1 MKTYSF
7 SAPIEKVEGID
18 GAFVR
23 VPLDVPRVFGAG
35 RIKVHATFDGAPY
48 DGSVVAFKRDD
59 GGRDYVLGIRKDIRA
74 AIGKGPG
81 ESVDVTLVCAQADG
95 PAKRY
100 VDLLAAKVE
109 RKGRSREELY
119 AVIEWL
125 LGYAP
130 DELAD
135 EQLEAVSFADWLDE
149 APAYNPAAA
158 LVGGKVCGID
168 VAAVED
174 PTMHRVLVLDKLVD
188 ELAKGLHSRRSSGRG
203 DGIYSP
209 VHGIPLPGK
218 SIPPRGGAPTT
229 RLP

>member
-7 SAPIEKVEGID
+7 IAPIEKVEGID

-23 VPLDVPRVFGAG
+23 VPLDLPRVFGAG
-35 RIKVHATFDGAPY
+35 RIKVHATFDGVPF
-48 DGSVVAFKRDD
+48 DGSVVAFKRED

-74 AIGKGPG
+74 AIGKVPG
-81 ESVDVTLVCAQADG
+81 ENVEVTLVCAQVDG

-109 RKGRSREELY
+109 RKGRSREELC

-130 DELAD
+130 EELCD
-135 EQLEAVSFADWLDE
+135 SRLEAVSFADWLDN

-158 LVGGKVCGID
+158 LVSGKVCGID

-174 PTMHRVLVLDKLVD
+174 PTMHRVRVLDKLVD
-188 ELAKGLHSRRSSGRG
+188 ELAKGR
-203 DGIYSP
+203 
-209 VHGIPLPGK
+209 PLEKILRQG
-218 SIPPRGGAPTT
+218 
-229 RLP
+229 

>member
-7 SAPIEKVEGID
+7 SAPIEKVDGID
-18 GAFVR
+18 GAFVQ
-23 VPLDVPRVFGAG
+23 VPLDLPRVFGAG
-35 RIKVHATFDGAPY
+35 RIKVHATFDGVPY

-59 GGRDYVLGIRKDIRA
+59 GGRDYVAGIRKDIRA

-81 ESVDVTLVCAQADG
+81 ESVDVTLVCSQVDG

-109 RKGRSREELY
+109 RKSRSREELY
-119 AVIEWL
+119 TVIEWL

-130 DELAD
+130 EELCDER
-135 EQLEAVSFADWLDE
+135 LEAVSFADWLDS

-158 LVGGKVCGID
+158 LVSGKVCGID

-174 PTMHRVLVLDKLVD
+174 PTMHRVRVLDKLVD
-188 ELAKGLHSRRSSGRG
+188 ELAKGR
-203 DGIYSP
+203 
-209 VHGIPLPGK
+209 PLEKILRQG
-218 SIPPRGGAPTT
+218 
-229 RLP
+229 

>member
-7 SAPIEKVEGID
+7 SAPIEKIEGID

-81 ESVDVTLVCAQADG
+81 EGVDVTLVCAQVDG

-109 RKGRSREELY
+109 RKGRSREELC

-130 DELAD
+130 EELCD
-135 EQLEAVSFADWLDE
+135 SRLKAVSFTDWLDN

-158 LVGGKVCGID
+158 LVSGKVCGID

-174 PTMHRVLVLDKLVD
+174 PTMHRVRVLDKLVD
-188 ELAKGLHSRRSSGRG
+188 ELAKGKPMDKILRN
-203 DGIYSP
+203 
-209 VHGIPLPGK
+209 L
-218 SIPPRGGAPTT
+218 
-229 RLP
+229 

>member
-7 SAPIEKVEGID
+7 SAPIEKVDGID
-18 GAFVR
+18 GAFVQ
-23 VPLDVPRVFGAG
+23 VPLDLPRVFGAG
-35 RIKVHATFDGAPY
+35 RIKVHATFDGVPC

-74 AIGKGPG
+74 AIGKVPG
-81 ESVDVTLVCAQADG
+81 ESVGVTLVCAQVDG

-109 RKGRSREELY
+109 RKGRSREELC

-130 DELAD
+130 EELCDEH
-135 EQLEAVSFADWLDE
+135 LEAVSFADWLDN

-158 LVGGKVCGID
+158 LVSGKVCGID
-168 VAAVED
+168 VAVVED
-174 PTMHRVLVLDKLVD
+174 PTMHRVRVLDKLVD
-188 ELAKGLHSRRSSGRG
+188 ELAKGR
-203 DGIYSP
+203 
-209 VHGIPLPGK
+209 PLEK
-218 SIPPRGGAPTT
+218 ILRQE
-229 RLP
+229 